1 MDIDKD
7 LEYIEQQITERNK
20 SLLVQQQEERMQMP
34 NFVPELDKT
43 KNLED
48 QASDVVKVIGAQ
60 IASRNEVFMK
70 KVADNFAQ
78 GVITEQET
86 KQMKN
91 EMLLAEQFFIKWEQV
106 LKLAHIKEA
115 QGLGL
120 MLAVVY
126 GMFIPYWILRLIGFV
141 FMVVSEIF
149 EFFNTLFNAV
159 FGNGGEIMIDNLGKP
174 VINPKNNKPY
184 RKSDGY
190 NIFAKFLLGT
200 VIIAVFIALVFLIID
215 IFTGVN
221 IFKILRST
229 MT

>member
-1 MDIDKD
+1 MNMDKD
-7 LEYIEQQITERNK
+7 FEYIEQQITERNK
-20 SLLVQQQEERMQMP
+20 SLLIQQQEERMQMP

-159 FGNGGEIMIDNLGKP
+159 FGNGGEIIVDNLGKP

-200 VIIAVFIALVFLIID
+200 VIVAVFIALVFLIIN

-221 IFKILRST
+221 IFKILRSM